1 MKYKQVNSD
10 RLFRFL
16 ALLTITVRLR
26 ESNIN
31 QIGYNLFM
39 PMKIPGRSF
48 SRKMSKINRIYK
60 STTHPLKTG
69 GLVRR

>member
-1 MKYKQVNSD
+1 LIDAPALMKYKQVNSD

-16 ALLTITVRLR
+16 ALLTIGVRLR

-39 PMKIPGRSF
+39 SIKTLGSNF
-48 SRKMSKINRIYK
+48 STKMSKINRSLNEI
-60 STTHPLKTG
+60 
-69 GLVRR
+69 

>member
-16 ALLTITVRLR
+16 ALLTIGVRLR

-39 PMKIPGRSF
+39 SIKTLGSNF
-48 SRKMSKINRIYK
+48 STKMSKINRSLNEI
-60 STTHPLKTG
+60 
-69 GLVRR
+69 